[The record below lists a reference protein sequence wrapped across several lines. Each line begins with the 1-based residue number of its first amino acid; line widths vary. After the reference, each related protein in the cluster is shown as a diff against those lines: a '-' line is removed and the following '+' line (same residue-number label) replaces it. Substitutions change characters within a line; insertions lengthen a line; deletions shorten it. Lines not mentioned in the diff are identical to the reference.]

1 MGLSSFLILFF
12 FSLNACSQF
21 CWPRFKSVFIKNV
34 KGVQAYT
41 ILFPFP
47 KYRIVL
53 RFLLK
58 RKHCTVS
65 QISSIGMFHLVDLS
79 TIQCKY
85 SFISF
90 FTDWC
95 SPYPASVACIFVLFS
110 VLYEPCSAVSSFIIE
125 TLHRFCPH
133 FFPERPVKTF
143 FYSVDKN
150 RIDSVLMKTLQ
161 FLPANRWVPVTA
173 NAHHSSLWCELC
185 PHFFFYQQSLALA
198 SENLWKSIWS
208 ASQPATTTPRMLQN
222 DV

>member
-1 MGLSSFLILFF
+1 MI
-12 FSLNACSQF
+12 
-21 CWPRFKSVFIKNV
+21 
-34 KGVQAYT
+34 
-41 ILFPFP
+41 
-47 KYRIVL
+47 
-53 RFLLK
+53 
-58 RKHCTVS
+58 
-65 QISSIGMFHLVDLS
+65 HLVDLS

-133 FFPERPVKTF
+133 FFLERPVKTF

-185 PHFFFYQQSLALA
+185 PHFFFLPAVPCFGFRESLEVDLV
-198 SENLWKSIWS
+198 
-208 ASQPATTTPRMLQN
+208 SQPASDHDATH
-222 DV
+222 VAK